1 MFYHEIIIS
10 NLREEDVEQMNYS
23 YNVYIEENYL
33 PLHSTFD
40 ATQNHLPKAYSIF
53 LVINDR
59 NNIITAEKN
68 YYSGWPDKLTFFSF
82 L

>member
-10 NLREEDVEQMNYS
+10 NLRAEDVEQMNYS

-33 PLHSTFD
+33 PLHSPLD

-59 NNIITAEKN
+59 NNSITA
-68 YYSGWPDKLTFFSF
+68 KLLFRMAG
-82 L
+82 